1 MLSECLGNSSMRL
14 VRCTSRPLEQSM
26 CRAKI
31 VRPTVGAGDRW
42 LTGQSGAPLEGPV
55 NYSHVAP
62 LLFPRVTSSPW
73 MTHRTVR
80 CTTRRSSEL

>member
-31 VRPTVGAGDRW
+31 ARPTVGAGDRW
-42 LTGQSGAPLEGPV
+42 LTGQPGAPPDSPV
-55 NYSHVAP
+55 H
-62 LLFPRVTSSPW
+62 
-73 MTHRTVR
+73 HRTVR
-80 CTTRRSSEL
+80 